1 VRAHT
6 RTAAASLPPA
16 GLPGLR
22 PNWSR
27 LVTATDDD
35 GVERTWHVLDNGAE
49 ATVATMLCVHGNPT
63 WSYLWRRFLAEAPEG
78 WRVVAVDQLGMGY
91 SERPERPRT
100 LAQRIGDL
108 AVVVDALGVT
118 GPVVTAGHDWGG
130 VISLGWALAHRDRVR
145 AVVLANTAVHQPA
158 DAAAPSLIRLARTPA
173 LRHAICTATPT
184 FVRVTGALSRP
195 GLPAEVRD
203 ALAAPY
209 RAAARRHAVGA
220 FVADIPLEAAHV
232 SAPTLDG
239 IAAGLPALADVP
251 VLLLWGPRD
260 PVFSDRYLRDL
271 RARLPHAHV
280 HRYERASHLVTE
292 DAPDSAVD
300 AWRWLQSRDEVPPPR
315 APVPPERPPVWAA
328 LEARAG
334 DPAAAVVE
342 HGRRTITFDLLER
355 RVRELAA
362 GLAATGVRPGER
374 VALLVPPGADL
385 TAAAYACWRAGAV
398 VVLADAGLGP
408 VGLARALRGAAPD
421 HVIGVSRGLAL
432 ARLLGI
438 PGRRILAGR
447 ASRALRRLLG
457 SPPGLADIARTG
469 RGEAPPPP
477 VDPDAAAAVLFT
489 SGATGPAKGVVYRH
503 RQLQAQLDT
512 LRTAYGITADDRLVA
527 AFPPFALYGP
537 ALGIASATPAAR
549 APQDLTAAALAAA
562 ADAVA
567 ATVVFASP
575 AGLRGVVA
583 TADGLGPTHR
593 AALARIRLVVSAGAP
608 VPAALLHALG
618 DVLPRAAFHTP
629 YGMTEALPVTDV
641 SLAEI
646 DAAGSGD
653 GVCVGRPLP
662 DVAVRISPLSADGTP
677 DGPLTDDSGVTG
689 EVCVRAAHVK
699 DHYDQLWA
707 TESAT
712 SRDAGWHRTGD
723 VGHLDD
729 KGMLWV
735 EGRTAHVITT
745 AARPVTP
752 VGVEQ
757 RVEAVDGVT
766 AAAVVGVGP
775 RGAQQV
781 VVVVVSDAPPQRP
794 APRLAPEPLADAVRA
809 AAGVEVAAVLR
820 AARLPVD
827 IRHASKVDRSRVG
840 RWAERV
846 LAGGRAGSSP

>member
-1 VRAHT
+1 
-6 RTAAASLPPA
+6 
-16 GLPGLR
+16 
-22 PNWSR
+22 
-27 LVTATDDD
+27 
-35 GVERTWHVLDNGAE
+35 
-49 ATVATMLCVHGNPT
+49 M
-63 WSYLWRRFLAEAPEG
+63 
-78 WRVVAVDQLGMGY
+78 
-91 SERPERPRT
+91 
-100 LAQRIGDL
+100 
-108 AVVVDALGVT
+108 
-118 GPVVTAGHDWGG
+118 
-130 VISLGWALAHRDRVR
+130 
-145 AVVLANTAVHQPA
+145 
-158 DAAAPSLIRLARTPA
+158 
-173 LRHAICTATPT
+173 
-184 FVRVTGALSRP
+184 
-195 GLPAEVRD
+195 RD

-209 RAAARRHAVGA
+209 GTAARRHAVGA
-220 FVADIPLEAAHV
+220 FVEDIPLEAEHV

-251 VLLLWGPRD
+251 VLMLWGPRD

-292 DAPDSAVD
+292 DAPEQRGRRLALAAEPGRGSA
-300 AWRWLQSRDEVPPPR
+300 AARRPR
-315 APVPPERPPVWAA
+315 PADRPPVWAA

-342 HGRRTITFDLLER
+342 LADGRRTISFDLLER

-362 GLAATGVRPGER
+362 GLAATGVRAGER

-421 HVIGVSRGLAL
+421 HVIGVARGLAL

-469 RGEAPPPP
+469 RGIAPPPP

-512 LRTAYGITADDRLVA
+512 LRTAYGITPDDRLVA

-549 APQDLTAAALAAA
+549 APQHLTAAALATA

-575 AGLRGVVA
+575 AALRGVVA
-583 TADGLGPTHR
+583 TVDGLGPTHR

-618 DVLPRAAFHTP
+618 AVLPRAAFHTP

-646 DAAGSGD
+646 DAAGPATASASG
-653 GVCVGRPLP
+653 GPFPRSPCGSARCRPTGRP
-662 DVAVRISPLSADGTP
+662 
-677 DGPLTDDSGVTG
+677 
-689 EVCVRAAHVK
+689 
-699 DHYDQLWA
+699 
-707 TESAT
+707 
-712 SRDAGWHRTGD
+712 
-723 VGHLDD
+723 
-729 KGMLWV
+729 
-735 EGRTAHVITT
+735 TA
-745 AARPVTP
+745 R
-752 VGVEQ
+752 
-757 RVEAVDGVT
+757 
-766 AAAVVGVGP
+766 
-775 RGAQQV
+775 
-781 VVVVVSDAPPQRP
+781 
-794 APRLAPEPLADAVRA
+794 
-809 AAGVEVAAVLR
+809 
-820 AARLPVD
+820 
-827 IRHASKVDRSRVG
+827 
-840 RWAERV
+840 
-846 LAGGRAGSSP
+846 